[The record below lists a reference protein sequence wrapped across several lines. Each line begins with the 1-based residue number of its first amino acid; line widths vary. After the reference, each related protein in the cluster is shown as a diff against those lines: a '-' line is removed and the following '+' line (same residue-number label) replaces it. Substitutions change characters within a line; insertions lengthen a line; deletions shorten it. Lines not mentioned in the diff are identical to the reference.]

1 MKFEFSAKPRGG
13 IKLIE
18 GIDNHRLCWL
28 EGRNGIGKTLAIRL
42 LELITGRQ
50 PYADAQAAWD
60 SLRSNLGRTEIDI
73 TELRNHENL
82 RVVLTPS
89 EWPQEPSAGTSLG
102 VAYLDGK
109 ETDFLH
115 VRDLLKVSRIAGDET
130 IIHQFREFIR
140 VDSRLVDRQNKRL
153 GSEIEEFGTTIDSL
167 VELIGDLSPQVM
179 KEAEERLNLAKRDCE
194 EAREQH
200 QEAKE
205 YARDVEGLDK
215 LVATLEDLKE
225 QGPDL
230 QAELREAAEKIEVL
244 DQHRK
249 TLTTKQEKFLTGEN
263 KESLFSE
270 QKKLLKRQEM
280 QAARIVRE
288 RTAAGT
294 ILEEYNLSVDSDVN
308 EELDKARNERADL
321 ERNKE
326 AFEASPGVTSLIDS
340 LSTPLEAIEGMSLD
354 SENILVI
361 RNGRFSARQVRDGL
375 RRRKTE
381 IVATR
386 EQSLLEELET
396 AIANADKKIK
406 RIEEAEELLQ
416 SAERAAGRLD
426 KTERDIHVNSKQIE
440 VNSDEE
446 HKKLAEELKSVEQEY
461 LELIRTQV
469 VLRGR
474 EAILYQEG
482 SESELSDRTAKLA
495 DDLGVSTTPAETV
508 SEAHTQEIYLRG
520 VLKNAE
526 DELYAAKVH
535 LSELQRRI
543 AEVVDELEYGAN
555 YEWLRD
561 GVGNRLPASHLDDL
575 ESLRRID
582 ILAGSLK
589 KARAL
594 TNDLENQTDTI
605 LRTLQQLSGDAP
617 PLKSDRPRSYR
628 SVLAKYYERQF
639 GDLLNN
645 DEVQNT
651 LFEGG
656 RFESLDYENQSISWL
671 DINGEPKKRPLE
683 AFSSGERAFA
693 YMLASVLQHS
703 KDRAENR
710 VLVLDEFG
718 AFVEAE
724 RLDRLKRFLRQ
735 RVLKAGLAD
744 QIVVILP
751 LREEPEI
758 GPATRRRE
766 QVEKRGYFMIDAMSE
781 RE

>member
-1 MKFEFSAKPRGG
+1 MKFEFSASPSGG

-18 GIDNHRLCWL
+18 KIDDHPLCWL
-28 EGRNGIGKTLAIRL
+28 EGRNGIGKTLAVRL
-42 LELITGRQ
+42 LELITGGQ
-50 PYADAQAAWD
+50 PYAGTQAAWD
-60 SLRSNLGRTEIDI
+60 SLRNNLGRTEINI
-73 TELRNHENL
+73 TGLRNYNSL

-89 EWPQEPSAGTSLG
+89 DWPQEPSVGPSLG
-102 VAYLDGK
+102 VAYLDDK
-109 ETDFLH
+109 ETDILR

-140 VDSRLVDRQNKRL
+140 VDSRLVDRQNKHL
-153 GSEIEEFGTTIDSL
+153 GNEIEEFGTTIDSV
-167 VELIGDLSPQVM
+167 VELIGDLSSQAM
-179 KEAEERLNLAKRDCE
+179 RESQEHLILAEHDYE
-194 EAREQH
+194 EASKQH
-200 QEAKE
+200 QEARE
-205 YARDVEGLDK
+205 YARAVEGLDK
-215 LVATLEDLKE
+215 LAAILENLKK

-230 QAELREAAEKIEVL
+230 QAELRKVEEKIEVL
-244 DQHRK
+244 DHHRK
-249 TLTTKQEKFLTGEN
+249 TLTAKQEELLTGEN

-270 QKKLLKRQEM
+270 QKRLLRLQERQAS
-280 QAARIVRE
+280 QIVRE
-288 RTAAGT
+288 RTAAET
-294 ILEEYNLSVDSDVN
+294 ILEEYNLGVYSDLG
-308 EELDKARNERADL
+308 EELNKARNERAAL

-326 AFEASPGVTSLIDS
+326 AFEASPGVTSLIDD
-340 LSTPLEAIEGMSLD
+340 LRTPLEAVEGKSLD
-354 SENILVI
+354 SEDILVTS
-361 RNGRFSARQVRDGL
+361 NDRFSARQVREGL
-375 RRRKTE
+375 RRRNTE

-396 AIANADKKIK
+396 AIANVDKKIK

-416 SAERAAGRLD
+416 SAERAAGRLE
-426 KTERDIHVNSKQIE
+426 KTERDIYVNSQQIE
-440 VNSDEE
+440 ANSDEE
-446 HKKLAEELKSVEQEY
+446 HKNLAEELKSVEQEH
-461 LELIRTQV
+461 LELIRTQAL
-469 VLRGR
+469 LRGR
-474 EAILYQEG
+474 EAALYQEG

-495 DDLGVSTTPAETV
+495 DDLGVSTIPAEAV
-508 SEAHTQEIYLRG
+508 SGAHTHETYLRG
-520 VLKNAE
+520 VLKNAG
-526 DELYAAKVH
+526 DELYAAEVH

-543 AEVVDELEYGAN
+543 SEVVDELECGAN

-582 ILAGSLK
+582 LLAGSFK
-589 KARAL
+589 RTRAL
-594 TNDLENQTDTI
+594 TNYLENQTDAL

-617 PLKSDRPRSYR
+617 TLKSGRPRDYLSA
-628 SVLAKYYERQF
+628 LTNYYEKEF
-639 GDLLNN
+639 GDLLND
-645 DEVQNT
+645 DEVQDT

-656 RFESLDYENQSISWL
+656 RFENLNYEEQSISWY
-671 DINGEPKKRPLE
+671 DRYGELKKRPLE

-751 LREEPEI
+751 LREEPDGE
-758 GPATRRRE
+758 PANRKRE
-766 QVEKRGYFMIDAMSE
+766 QVEERGYFMFDAMSE